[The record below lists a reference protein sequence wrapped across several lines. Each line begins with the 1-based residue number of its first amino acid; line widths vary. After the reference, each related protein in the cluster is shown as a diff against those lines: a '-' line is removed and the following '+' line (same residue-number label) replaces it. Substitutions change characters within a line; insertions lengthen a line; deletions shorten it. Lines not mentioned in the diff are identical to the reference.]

1 MYEFER
7 VLKFCECSWRKR
19 WICSFER
26 PVFESMPLASMSRI
40 EPSTLSEDEVG
51 CELCDDEWREWP
63 ELEGELPELEVELL
77 GPPKPF

>member
-1 MYEFER
+1 M
-7 VLKFCECSWRKR
+7 
-19 WICSFER
+19 
-26 PVFESMPLASMSRI
+26 FESMPLASMSRI